1 MKIAKIIARVALG
14 LIYTVFSLAFF
25 FQLMPQQEMS
35 GPTLE
40 FVMGLA
46 ASGYIMPV
54 VKTFELVCGV
64 ILLSG
69 RYVPLALVVIF
80 PITLN
85 VTLFHLFLM
94 PAGLPIPILMMAA
107 NLFLAYTYRDRY
119 ADLFK
124 AK

>member
-1 MKIAKIIARVALG
+1 MKIAKIIARVLLG

-25 FQLMPQQEMS
+25 FHLMPQQEMS

-64 ILLSG
+64 ALLSG
-69 RYVPLALVVIF
+69 RFVPLALVVIF

-94 PAGLPIPILMMAA
+94 PSGLAVPIVMMAA

-119 ADLFK
+119 VAIVQSK
-124 AK
+124 